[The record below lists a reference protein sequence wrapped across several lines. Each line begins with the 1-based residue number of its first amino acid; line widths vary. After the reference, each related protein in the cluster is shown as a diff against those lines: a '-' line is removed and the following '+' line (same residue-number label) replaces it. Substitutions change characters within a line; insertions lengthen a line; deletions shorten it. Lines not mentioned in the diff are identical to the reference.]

1 MLNPA
6 PQLLKP
12 GDSKVF
18 HMQSSLGSRDLIM
31 SLYSWSAEWRGGPL
45 GMHRPCLSPALPYS
59 SSFAHHVCRIKLH
72 AGLRGRYDPPR
83 GITELGGGGSA
94 RCPLLR
100 SSGVK
105 GLTKGEEDSPSFLSC
120 FCIGSY
126 PRHANYAAS

>member
-18 HMQSSLGSRDLIM
+18 HIQSSLGSTDLIM
-31 SLYSWSAEWRGGPL
+31 SLYSWSAEWHGGPL
-45 GMHRPCLSPALPYS
+45 GMHRPCHSPALPYS
-59 SSFAHHVCRIKLH
+59 SSFTHHVCWIKLH

-83 GITELGGGGSA
+83 HHRIGRWWQT

-105 GLTKGEEDSPSFLSC
+105 GLTKGEEDSASFLSC

-126 PRHANYAAS
+126 PHRANYARS